1 MDTDTCKCK
10 MCDNLF
16 TEGIQQDNYV
26 GYCLQHG
33 ELLTN
38 EEVEKVRK
46 CKEFILIGEDNE

>member
-16 TEGIQQDNYV
+16 TEGIKQDNHV

-33 ELLTN
+33 ELLTL

-46 CKEFILIGEDNE
+46 CKEFILIGEEYE